1 MFKWFWTVFS
11 LVVPEDQVHK
21 GYLHE
26 YYRQYYFGTNKSSI
40 ESGNNPGSW
49 INNLSSWKR
58 TCKNLGFSKNR
69 ILTFERPGTMLYP
82 LSLWSQLETRPSCN
96 WCCKDQGSSSSH
108 TWNFLVFFWSTTR
121 IISTFIIFYA
131 QFKIWVIS

>member
-1 MFKWFWTVFS
+1 MLCLSGFELYSRWLPLKIKCIK
-11 LVVPEDQVHK
+11 VVCMW
-21 GYLHE
+21 

-40 ESGNNPGSW
+40 ESGNNPRSW
-49 INNLSSWKR
+49 INNLSGWKR

-96 WCCKDQGSSSSH
+96 WCCKDQGSSSSQ
-108 TWNFLVFFWSTTR
+108 TWIFLFF
-121 IISTFIIFYA
+121 IFCQLRGSFQLSLFFMRSSKYE
-131 QFKIWVIS
+131 